1 MNHSCFGSDRL
12 SIVERLVESDRSK
25 KLAGGAH
32 TATYLLFRKEL
43 VEIRKAAGFSQAQL
57 AKKLG
62 KPPSYVAK
70 YELGERRLDVVEMC
84 VILKCMDVDPCKF
97 VLVIF
102 DDAPKDLT

>member
-1 MNHSCFGSDRL
+1 MNHSYFGSVWL
-12 SIVERLVESDRSK
+12 CIVERLVESDRSK

-43 VEIRKAAGFSQAQL
+43 VRIRNSAGFSQAQL

-84 VILKCMDVDPCKF
+84 VILKCIDVDPCKF
-97 VLVIF
+97 VQMVF